1 MRKISIYKTN
11 NVVSSLSNKMKLI
24 KQFTKANIMFININT
39 RKQYPNTSET
49 LSENTIYK
57 SFIIYCKFNS
67 STIINSNLLDICID
81 NKSMFNEDNTM
92 KKKLK

>member
-1 MRKISIYKTN
+1 MDFLNEKNSSIYKTN

-24 KQFTKANIMFININT
+24 KQFTKANIVFININT

-57 SFIIYCKFNS
+57 SFIIYCK
-67 STIINSNLLDICID
+67 I
-81 NKSMFNEDNTM
+81 
-92 KKKLK
+92 